1 MRERL
6 LRWRGANSFGRV
18 DETFMFEVHIST
30 EVKIYSNWRLET
42 FISGDDHDDVMLN
55 RNDNENASFVS
66 ARIVPHRQPE
76 SKKCRA
82 DDNDQDV
89 KSLHRLMFRF

>member
-42 FISGDDHDDVMLN
+42 FISGDDHDDVLLN
-55 RNDNENASFVS
+55 RNDNKNASFVS
-66 ARIVPHRQPE
+66 ARIVPHRRPE
-76 SKKCRA
+76 SKKRRA